1 MTSTL
6 ERTTA
11 TAIAPAVTSD
21 YAEANATRAISISAS
36 WLRTDV
42 DLLRDD
48 VHALHGRTRT
58 LDLHDRAH
66 AKATSAGVP
75 ELLAELTSSRGMS
88 WSDVAAAAGVSVSA
102 IRKWR
107 NGGAASAENRN
118 SLGRIAAL
126 LDVLETSAVADPA
139 QWMEMKLPLPSGYTI
154 RPIDLYVTGHAE
166 ALIDIAEQRQ
176 DAESV
181 LDQAMPGWRDHRSN
195 YEVVVDAAG
204 ERIIRPRG
212 K

>member
-11 TAIAPAVTSD
+11 TAVAPAVTAD
-21 YAEANATRAISISAS
+21 YAETNATRAISISAS

-42 DLLRDD
+42 DMLRDD
-48 VHALHGRTRT
+48 VHALHERTRT
-58 LDLHDRAH
+58 LDLDDRAH

-75 ELLAELTSSRGMS
+75 ELLAELTASRGMS

-107 NGGAASAENRN
+107 NGSAASAENRN

-126 LDVLETSAVADPA
+126 LDVLEESAVAEPA

-181 LDQAMPGWRDHRSN
+181 LDQAMPGWRDHRSD
-195 YEVVVDAAG
+195 YEVVVDAEG

>member
-6 ERTTA
+6 ERTMA
-11 TAIAPAVTSD
+11 TAVAPTVTTD
-21 YAEANATRAISISAS
+21 YSETNATRAISIKAS

-42 DLLRDD
+42 DILRDD
-48 VHALHGRTRT
+48 VHALHEHTRT
-58 LDLHDRAH
+58 LDLDDRAH

-107 NGGAASAENRN
+107 NGGAASADNRN

-126 LDVLETSAVADPA
+126 LDVLEESAVADPA
-139 QWMEMKLPLPSGYTI
+139 QWMEMKLPLPIGYTI
-154 RPIDLYVTGHAE
+154 RPIDLYVTGNAE

-181 LDQAMPGWRDHRSN
+181 LDHAMPGWRDRRSD
-195 YEVVVDAAG
+195 YEVVVDAEG
-204 ERIIRPRG
+204 ERVIRPRG